1 MSDETREPWLESLL
15 KKALAEGDIRNLE
28 GHGKPLASL
37 DGAYDPDWWLKDK
50 MKREKLTSMP
60 REFEL
65 RRKVEAEKD
74 VLLAVKDE
82 AEVRRR
88 LGAINAEIGK
98 FNAHYVFGPTGTLGL
113 VDIEAFLETWRRW
126 RASDSGS

>member
-1 MSDETREPWLESLL
+1 VSDETREPWLESLL

-82 AEVRRR
+82 AEIRRR
-88 LGAINAEIGK
+88 LAAINAEIGQ
-98 FNAHYVFGPTGTLGL
+98 FNAQHVFGPTGTLGL
-113 VDIEAFLETWRRW
+113 VDIEAFLESWRRHP
-126 RASDSGS
+126 RSGH

>member
-15 KKALAEGDIRNLE
+15 KKALAEGDVRNLE

-74 VLLAVKDE
+74 ALLAVKDE
-82 AEVRRR
+82 AQVRRR
-88 LGAINAEIGK
+88 LAAINAEIGH

-113 VDIEAFLETWRRW
+113 VDLEAFLESWRRH
-126 RASDSGS
+126 RYTDSGG

>member
-15 KKALAEGDIRNLE
+15 KKALAEGDVKNLE

-74 VLLAVKDE
+74 ALLAVKDE

-88 LGAINAEIGK
+88 LAAINAEIGQ

-113 VDIEAFLETWRRW
+113 VDVEAFLESWRGRKAFSSS
-126 RASDSGS
+126 R